1 MKDLGD
7 KEASFLPPLEKGARE
22 KSLQPN
28 TRSCGGD
35 HPPIE
40 IQATL
45 PDSEGSFLPLEQ
57 GVKEN
62 WGGRGIDSLWG
73 HQSGAQAAGSRGYRK
88 GAKQLGT
95 VSSNLNFQSPT
106 LIPAHSHTSILLL
119 GGTERPFH

>member
-62 WGGRGIDSLWG
+62 WGGGELIA
-73 HQSGAQAAGSRGYRK
+73 SGVISQGPR
-88 GAKQLGT
+88 
-95 VSSNLNFQSPT
+95 
-106 LIPAHSHTSILLL
+106 LL
-119 GGTERPFH
+119 GPEATAREQSS